1 HLDRARFDAGLA
13 NAARSFGTQLVLG
26 KRLKQV
32 QKQDDGWR
40 VDLSDDVQVQ
50 CRYLIDAS
58 GRSAWLGRAVG
69 ARTVQD
75 DRLVGISAYF
85 SSSDLPVESSSL
97 VEAIP
102 AGWWY
107 SAPLPDGR
115 MVAVLMTDADLLQ
128 AS

>member
-1 HLDRARFDAGLA
+1 SYAFTAAWGDEHVSMRDFPFTGRGHGWHLDRARFDAGLA

-26 KRLKQV
+26 NRLKQV

-75 DRLVGISAYF
+75 DRL
-85 SSSDLPVESSSL
+85 
-97 VEAIP
+97 
-102 AGWWY
+102 
-107 SAPLPDGR
+107 
-115 MVAVLMTDADLLQ
+115 
-128 AS
+128 